1 MKKYNKMKKTDDGN
15 IENNMQKLSDKIDSS
30 ESLNE
35 PVQIKKKAEKENSD
49 EPENSEESDGFDW
62 DDQFGVNNHKNKHK
76 EWRVRNARKVHVF
89 KKIIL
94 TAIAAIFAISF
105 LLPTILTMAN
115 SFMSSAEIS
124 SNYGVIFNKYQE
136 SEYGEKNTDFI
147 SEKVNLKLIPDMV
160 DFSQYSSVLFKSPE
174 YLLKFWNSVILVL
187 PIMILQIAVA
197 LGASYSFMRF
207 RTKRREV
214 LFFMYVAVMLMPF
227 QVTLVPNYIVADWL
241 HILDT
246 RWSIILPG
254 IFAPFSVY
262 LLTKF
267 MRRIPNSLIEAAQL
281 DGASEWQIFSKIC
294 VPLCKGPIASVAILV
309 FIDYW
314 NMVEQPLIMLSDA
327 DKHPLSVF
335 LSKINTGEVGLA
347 FAVATIYMVPTILIF
362 LYGEEYLVEGISYS
376 GSVKG

>member
-1 MKKYNKMKKTDDGN
+1 MTDDEKM
-15 IENNMQKLSDKIDSS
+15 IERGIDKKVVDGGEDVNNSETPPGYIDKI
-30 ESLNE
+30 
-35 PVQIKKKAEKENSD
+35 
-49 EPENSEESDGFDW
+49 
-62 DDQFGVNNHKNKHK
+62 K
-76 EWRVRNARKVHVF
+76 EWRIRNA
-89 KKIIL
+89 KKRHLAKRIL
-94 TAIAAIFAISF
+94 LTFIAAVFAISF

-124 SNYGVIFNKYQE
+124 TNYGVIFNKYKQLD
-136 SEYGEKNTDFI
+136 YGEKDTDYVP
-147 SEKVNLKLIPDMV
+147 EKVNLKLIPDMV
-160 DFSQYSSVLFKSPE
+160 DFSQYTTVLLKSPQ
-174 YLLKFWNSVILVL
+174 YLLKFWNSVILVI
-187 PIMILQIAVA
+187 PIMIFQILVA
-197 LGASYSFMRF
+197 LGAAYSFMRF
-207 RTKRREV
+207 RSKRREL
-214 LFFMYVAVMLMPF
+214 LFFAYVAVMLMPF

-267 MRRIPNSLIEAAQL
+267 MRRIPTSLIEAAQL
-281 DGASEWQIFSKIC
+281 DGANEWQIFTKVCI
-294 VPLCKGPIASVAILV
+294 PLCKGPIASVAILV

-327 DKHPLSVF
+327 EMHPLSVLF

-362 LYGEEYLVEGISYS
+362 LYGEEYLVDGISYS